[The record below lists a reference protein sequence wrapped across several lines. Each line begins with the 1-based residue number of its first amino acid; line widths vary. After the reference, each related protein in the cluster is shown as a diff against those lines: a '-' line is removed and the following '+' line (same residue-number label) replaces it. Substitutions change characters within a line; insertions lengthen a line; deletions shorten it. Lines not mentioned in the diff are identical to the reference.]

1 MDPQNPTRQFSFVL
15 QVDDLDRYEI
25 CDCEPSLDASFI
37 MDLTSALNATDD
49 MTLLVRKMRKSPLVL
64 LFIFPIGPPLFMSIF
79 W

>member
-1 MDPQNPTRQFSFVL
+1 MDPEDPARQFSFVL

-49 MTLLVRKMRKSPLVL
+49 MTLLVRKMRKSSLVL
-64 LFIFPIGPPLFMSIF
+64 LFIFPISPLLMSIF